1 MWLSGKY
8 AHDTMKHG
16 KKLKVGSAIYF
27 PANREL
33 KDLLDAAA
41 RFECTTRSTIIRQI
55 LMQHYRALGHNVG
68 KAAMGA

>member
-1 MWLSGKY
+1 MWILGRY
-8 AHDTMKHG
+8 AQHIMKHG
-16 KKLKVGSAIYF
+16 KKLKVGSAVYF

-33 KDLLDAAA
+33 KDLLDASA